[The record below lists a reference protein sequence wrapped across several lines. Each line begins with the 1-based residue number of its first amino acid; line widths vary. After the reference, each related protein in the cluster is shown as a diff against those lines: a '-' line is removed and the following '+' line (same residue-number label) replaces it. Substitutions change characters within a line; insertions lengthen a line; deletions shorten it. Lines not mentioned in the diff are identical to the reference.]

1 MDEHNPPAKRAAIPA
16 GHSRLP
22 KLTPAFLDVDDA
34 ARYVHEQIGTRRDV
48 EYGSVIMQR
57 LADQLYVA
65 TEPVR
70 DEARQFD
77 LTKIIERDRTT
88 GALVDPQGY
97 RLVGFLHSHPDT
109 FEEMQRKEPKW
120 SPRQVKAFVGFFATQ
135 DIINN
140 WRLRKQLPFAYLSSP
155 DGALLR
161 YTSSNTVA
169 EGQRVLWLDG
179 KGPWTSAHDREL
191 TQEGGYKGLA
201 EVGSLRF
208 VVSSAAW
215 GGSVGDVPSDWEPY
229 EAFRA
234 PALPLACGPVFAD
247 VQQALAYAWRRIQ
260 RQPALRQRAFI
271 LQRNGGEQFCASEPE
286 KVEGLAQ
293 TLPKL
298 PEGCHLHGIYFHARP
313 LPGNYPEWEPWL
325 YKNFVSPLE
334 LAQHIA
340 QFRQYS
346 LGPQPTLGVSLYI
359 RMRDEAVLRYRFS
372 GSALESQ
379 LLIEHE
385 DGTVRDNGIQA
396 ALHNGSLLTR
406 DFVGRVAKA
415 GELSVEK
422 TSALWDRPGIVDE
435 QWLPYSKTTLP
446 SLSAAFLTADD
457 AACYAHQQIGPL
469 REQAMGGLILKRRDG
484 YFVITAPVATGP
496 RPFAFTELYPLDR
509 QKKPIILTPG
519 HRLHGRYGSRRALS
533 LSDPAQA
540 ARYKWTRAD
549 VELYGQT
556 FHDLDVADLLS
567 AECAGYLS
575 GAEDSLIALAPSTTT
590 NEWRQLWRTDTPG
603 ADSAMAASLAQGT
616 RTVADSVRTLAES
629 GTLRVVIGNALWGPA
644 GFVELDWGPGVR
656 VLEFQRPESVSHG
669 PVLYSA
675 DAAAD
680 DVQRSELHNHGEHY
694 VNVYFGFILKHQ
706 TREEYVASQL
716 IPVNRKAALLSLASL
731 YGAHLPKGFGCHA
744 LYYARPLA
752 GNGATHWLQ
761 RFFIEL
767 KDLSEAITQARAN
780 ASRPSVGAPIYIAP
794 PDGALLCYQS
804 PSTSALFETLSDGDD
819 ATALQAKLDLGT
831 TDALKV
837 VRKVATSGGLRVV
850 RTSHCWAR
858 PGPVEAQWNPYANL
872 LRRRLSPT
880 FLTMDDAARY
890 VRRRVALNLDR
901 AYGGLILRRDD
912 GWFVATEPA
921 RLLDE
926 VFDVK
931 WIFPDELVTRG
942 LYPPRTLVVASYHS
956 RPARHWPFVLSPAES
971 AVYSNM
977 FSTRLLAQALLDDPV
992 RRYHYL
998 LAPEGAVIR
1007 LRSRPELKYPEITEA
1022 DLIARPHNPHSW
1034 LRGALEQRI
1043 RSGQMTP
1050 GEYVNRVARTFELQV
1065 VQSSALWG
1073 EAGPVGA
1080 WRAFAAPARGT
1091 GNYVQARQ
1099 DPVCS
1104 PVHASADDAA
1114 RYAHE
1119 MAGGRSEL
1127 QFGYLLQAMGKEQFV
1142 ATLPVTDD
1150 GSDLAHRRVF
1160 SDAGYPHRC
1169 ELGGMY
1175 LCGAY
1180 TEDFHPGGRFLSGD
1194 EIYRGLISPVML
1206 QAATYQVSAT
1216 AKRAALPLY
1225 LSCAD
1230 GALLKFTVRNGI
1242 LFRQNDQVLLRHR
1255 SLTPRAYI
1263 RRIAAAGDLRI
1274 LVPSDN
1280 WPGVGVVGAQWQPGR
1295 SRGVPPASENRW
1307 AQGPVHAHRDDA
1319 AEFIYRRAARYE
1331 GQQAISALLEKIDGS
1346 DNHIPTLA
1354 QADEGF
1360 PSATA
1365 ARLFPAA
1372 LVGMPPQWPQGY
1384 RVSAVH
1390 LIFHAGLD
1398 QPQLGVERSYH
1409 VNFVSWREL
1418 GFYLHTL
1425 KQQGLHIS
1433 GFYLTARDGALLAYT
1448 PSFSRD
1454 EYNLLA
1460 TTGKWLEGSGYTA
1473 FAPDPS
1479 RVISELARIGELR
1492 VLRSGEFWTTRTRL
1506 APDLKMSD
1514 APAQRPARDEL

>member
-1 MDEHNPPAKRAAIPA
+1 MLRGHAKL
-16 GHSRLP
+16 G
-22 KLTPAFLDVDDA
+22 KLTPAFASADEVAL
-34 ARYVHEQIGTRRDV
+34 YVHGRVGLNLQV
-48 EYGSVIMQR
+48 EYGSVILRR
-57 LADQLYVA
+57 LSDGRYVGSEPRPDRPTVFGWDMLLEHDPVTDA
-65 TEPVR
+65 YQNPEGFEIVASWHVHPNTTENV
-70 DEARQFD
+70 ARLNPRWSAHQITAFQD
-77 LTKIIERDRTT
+77 FYS
-88 GALVDPQGY
+88 V
-97 RLVGFLHSHPDT
+97 PDVI
-109 FEEMQRKEPKW
+109 FNHQHRHEFK
-120 SPRQVKAFVGFFATQ
+120 
-135 DIINN
+135 
-140 WRLRKQLPFAYLSSP
+140 FAYLSGPLGTLLKFQFEESSAAINYVRWLQTSGSFESP
-155 DGALLR
+155 HAHDGTLEGVYKKLASVGQLTFLASSPYWGGSLGPVPANWVPYQPWPLSADVEGALSLAWSR
-161 YTSSNTVA
+161 IQRKPTVR
-169 EGQRVLWLDG
+169 QRVLILQSDTLDHYVAME
-179 KGPWTSAHDREL
+179 PE
-191 TQEGGYKGLA
+191 QVKGLT
-201 EVGSLRF
+201 
-208 VVSSAAW
+208 
-215 GGSVGDVPSDWEPY
+215 DVL
-229 EAFRA
+229 
-234 PALPLACGPVFAD
+234 PALPVG
-247 VQQALAYAWRRIQ
+247 Y
-260 RQPALRQRAFI
+260 
-271 LQRNGGEQFCASEPE
+271 
-286 KVEGLAQ
+286 
-293 TLPKL
+293 
-298 PEGCHLHGIYFHARP
+298 HLYGIYVHSRP
-313 LPGNYPEWEPWL
+313 LPGNYPQFEAWL
-325 YKNFVSPLE
+325 YKNFISPLE

-346 LGPQPTLGVSLYI
+346 LGPQSTLGVSLYI
-359 RMRDEAVLRYRFS
+359 RMRDEAMLRYRFS

-385 DGTVRDNGIQA
+385 DGTVGDNGIQA

-406 DFVGRVAKA
+406 GFVGLVAAA

-422 TSALWDRPGIVDE
+422 TSALWDRPGVVDE
-435 QWLPYSKTTLP
+435 HWLPYSKTTLP

-457 AACYAHQQIGPL
+457 AARYAHQQIGPL
-469 REQAMGGLILKRRDG
+469 REQEMGGLILKRRDG

-496 RPFAFTELYPLDR
+496 RPFAFAFAELYPLDR

-519 HRLHGRYGSRRALS
+519 HRLHGLYGSRRALS

-556 FHDLDVADLLS
+556 FHDLDVADLLT

-575 GAEDSLIALAPSTTT
+575 GADDSLIALAPSTTT
-590 NEWRQLWRTDTPG
+590 SEWRQLWQADATG
-603 ADSAMAASLAQGT
+603 ADSAIAKRLAQGT
-616 RTVADSVRTLAES
+616 RTAADRVRTLAEC
-629 GTLRVVIGNALWGPA
+629 GTLRIVIGNALWGPA
-644 GFVELDWGPGVR
+644 GFVELNWGPGVR
-656 VLEFQRPESVSHG
+656 VLEFQRPESVNHG

-680 DVQRSELHNHGEHY
+680 DVQRCELHNHGEHY
-694 VNVYFGFILKHQ
+694 VDVYFGFILKHES
-706 TREEYVASQL
+706 REEYVASQL

-731 YGAHLPKGFGCHA
+731 YGEHLPEGFGCHA

-752 GNGATHWLQ
+752 GNGAAHWLQ

-767 KDLSEAITQARAN
+767 KDLGDAITQARAN

-819 ATALQAKLDLGT
+819 ATVLQAKLDRGT
-831 TDALKV
+831 TDVVTV
-837 VRKVATSGGLRVV
+837 VRQVATSGSLRVI

-858 PGPVEAQWNPYANL
+858 SGSVEALWNPYANL

-880 FLTMDDAARY
+880 FLSMDDAARY
-890 VRRRVALNLDR
+890 VRRRVALNLDT

-931 WIFPDELVTRG
+931 WIFPDELVARG
-942 LYPPRTLVVASYHS
+942 LYPPRTVVVASYHS

-977 FSTRLLAQALLDDPV
+977 FSTRLLAQALLGDPV

-1043 RSGQMTP
+1043 RNGQLTP

-1073 EAGPVGA
+1073 EDGPVGA

-1099 DPVCS
+1099 DPACS

-1119 MAGGRSEL
+1119 MAGARSEL
-1127 QFGYLLQAMGKEQFV
+1127 QFGYVLQAMGKEQFV

-1150 GSDLAHRRVF
+1150 GSGLAHRRVF
-1160 SDAGYPHRC
+1160 SDAGYPHRY
-1169 ELGGMY
+1169 ELGAMY

-1180 TEDFHPGGRFLSGD
+1180 IEDFHPGGRFLSGD
-1194 EIYRGLISPVML
+1194 EIYRGLISPVTL

-1216 AKRAALPLY
+1216 TKRAALPLY

-1242 LFRQNDQVLLRHR
+1242 LFRQNDQVLLKLR

-1280 WPGVGVVGAQWQPGR
+1280 WPGVGIVDAQWQPGS
-1295 SRGVPPASENRW
+1295 SRGVPPARENRW
-1307 AQGPVHAHRDDA
+1307 AQGPIHAHRDDA
-1319 AEFIYRRAARYE
+1319 AEYIHRRAGRFE
-1331 GQQAISALLEKIDGS
+1331 GQQAISALLENVGGS

-1354 QADEGF
+1354 EADEGF
-1360 PSATA
+1360 PSVTA

-1372 LVGMPPQWPQGY
+1372 LVGVHPQWPQGY
-1384 RVSAVH
+1384 RVSAAH

-1398 QPQLGVERSYH
+1398 QPQLGAERSYQ

-1473 FAPDPS
+1473 FAPAPS
-1479 RVISELARIGELR
+1479 GVISELARIGELR
-1492 VLRSGEFWTTRTRL
+1492 VIRSGEFWTARTRL
-1506 APDLKMSD
+1506 APDLKLPD
-1514 APAQRPARDEL
+1514 ASTQRPVRDEL

>member
-1 MDEHNPPAKRAAIPA
+1 MEDPSNRNRRAVLRGHAKL
-16 GHSRLP
+16 G
-22 KLTPAFLDVDDA
+22 KLTPAFASADEVAL
-34 ARYVHEQIGTRRDV
+34 YVHGRVGLNLQV
-48 EYGSVIMQR
+48 EYGSVILRR
-57 LADQLYVA
+57 LSDGRYVGSEPRPDRPTVFGWDMLLEHDPVTDA
-65 TEPVR
+65 YQNPEGFEIVASWHVHPNTTENV
-70 DEARQFD
+70 ARLNPRWSAHQITAFQD
-77 LTKIIERDRTT
+77 FYS
-88 GALVDPQGY
+88 V
-97 RLVGFLHSHPDT
+97 PDVI
-109 FEEMQRKEPKW
+109 FNHQHRHEFK
-120 SPRQVKAFVGFFATQ
+120 
-135 DIINN
+135 
-140 WRLRKQLPFAYLSSP
+140 FAYLSGPLGTLLKFQFEESSAAINYVRWLQTSGSFESP
-155 DGALLR
+155 HAHDGTLEGVYKKLASVGQLTFLASSPYWGGSLGPVPANWVPYQPWPLSADVEGALSLAWSR
-161 YTSSNTVA
+161 IQRKPTVR
-169 EGQRVLWLDG
+169 QRVLILQSDTLDHYVAME
-179 KGPWTSAHDREL
+179 PE
-191 TQEGGYKGLA
+191 QVKGLT
-201 EVGSLRF
+201 
-208 VVSSAAW
+208 
-215 GGSVGDVPSDWEPY
+215 DVL
-229 EAFRA
+229 
-234 PALPLACGPVFAD
+234 PALPVG
-247 VQQALAYAWRRIQ
+247 Y
-260 RQPALRQRAFI
+260 
-271 LQRNGGEQFCASEPE
+271 
-286 KVEGLAQ
+286 
-293 TLPKL
+293 
-298 PEGCHLHGIYFHARP
+298 HLYGIYVHSRP
-313 LPGNYPEWEPWL
+313 LPGNYPQFEAWL
-325 YKNFVSPLE
+325 YKNFISPLE

-346 LGPQPTLGVSLYI
+346 LGPQSTLGVSLYI
-359 RMRDEAVLRYRFS
+359 RMRDEAMLRYRFS

-385 DGTVRDNGIQA
+385 DGTVGDNGIQA

-406 DFVGRVAKA
+406 GFVGLVAAA

-422 TSALWDRPGIVDE
+422 TSALWDRPGVVDE
-435 QWLPYSKTTLP
+435 HWLPYSKTTLP

-457 AACYAHQQIGPL
+457 AARYAHQQIGPL
-469 REQAMGGLILKRRDG
+469 REQEMGGLILKRRDG

-496 RPFAFTELYPLDR
+496 RPFAFAFAELYPLDR

-519 HRLHGRYGSRRALS
+519 HRLHGLYGSRRALS

-556 FHDLDVADLLS
+556 FHDLDVADLLT

-575 GAEDSLIALAPSTTT
+575 GADDSLIALAPSTTT
-590 NEWRQLWRTDTPG
+590 SEWRQLWQADATG
-603 ADSAMAASLAQGT
+603 ADSAIAKRLAQGT
-616 RTVADSVRTLAES
+616 RTAADRVRTLAEC
-629 GTLRVVIGNALWGPA
+629 GTLRIVIGNALWGPA
-644 GFVELDWGPGVR
+644 GFVELNWGPGVR
-656 VLEFQRPESVSHG
+656 VLEFQRPESVNHG

-680 DVQRSELHNHGEHY
+680 DVQRCELHNHGEHY
-694 VNVYFGFILKHQ
+694 VDVYFGFILKHES
-706 TREEYVASQL
+706 REEYVASQL

-731 YGAHLPKGFGCHA
+731 YGEHLPEGFGCHA

-752 GNGATHWLQ
+752 GNGAAHWLQ

-767 KDLSEAITQARAN
+767 KDLGDAITQARAN

-819 ATALQAKLDLGT
+819 ATVLQAKLDRGT
-831 TDALKV
+831 TDVVTV
-837 VRKVATSGGLRVV
+837 VRQVATSGSLRVI

-858 PGPVEAQWNPYANL
+858 SGSVEALWNPYANL

-880 FLTMDDAARY
+880 FLSMDDAARY
-890 VRRRVALNLDR
+890 VRRRVALNLDT

-931 WIFPDELVTRG
+931 WIFPDELVARG
-942 LYPPRTLVVASYHS
+942 LYPPRTVVVASYHS

-977 FSTRLLAQALLDDPV
+977 FSTRLLAQALLGDPV

-1043 RSGQMTP
+1043 RNGQLTP

-1073 EAGPVGA
+1073 EDGPVGA

-1099 DPVCS
+1099 DPACS

-1119 MAGGRSEL
+1119 MAGARSEL
-1127 QFGYLLQAMGKEQFV
+1127 QFGYVLQAMGKEQFV

-1150 GSDLAHRRVF
+1150 GSGLAHRRVF
-1160 SDAGYPHRC
+1160 SDAGYPHRY
-1169 ELGGMY
+1169 ELGAMY

-1180 TEDFHPGGRFLSGD
+1180 IEDFHPGGRFLSGD
-1194 EIYRGLISPVML
+1194 EIYRGLISPVTL

-1216 AKRAALPLY
+1216 TKRAALPLY

-1242 LFRQNDQVLLRHR
+1242 LFRQNDQVLLKLR

-1280 WPGVGVVGAQWQPGR
+1280 WPGVGIVDAQWQPGS
-1295 SRGVPPASENRW
+1295 SRGVPPARENRW
-1307 AQGPVHAHRDDA
+1307 AQGPIHAHRDDA
-1319 AEFIYRRAARYE
+1319 AEYIHRRAGRFE
-1331 GQQAISALLEKIDGS
+1331 GQQAISALLENVGGS

-1354 QADEGF
+1354 EADEGF
-1360 PSATA
+1360 PSVTA

-1372 LVGMPPQWPQGY
+1372 LVGVHPQWPQGY
-1384 RVSAVH
+1384 RVSAAH

-1398 QPQLGVERSYH
+1398 QPQLGAERSYQ

-1473 FAPDPS
+1473 FAPAPS
-1479 RVISELARIGELR
+1479 GVISELARIGELR
-1492 VLRSGEFWTTRTRL
+1492 VIRSGEFWTARTRL
-1506 APDLKMSD
+1506 APDLKLPD
-1514 APAQRPARDEL
+1514 ASTQRPVRDEL

>member
-1 MDEHNPPAKRAAIPA
+1 MEEPSNRDRRAVLRGHAKL
-16 GHSRLP
+16 G
-22 KLTPAFLDVDDA
+22 KLTPAFASADEVAL
-34 ARYVHEQIGTRRDV
+34 YVHGRVGLNLQV
-48 EYGSVIMQR
+48 EYGSVILRRLSDGRYVGSEPRPDRPTVFGWDMLLDHDPVTDAYQSPEGFEIVASWHVHPNTTENVTRLNPKWSAHQVTAFQDFYSVPDVIFNHQHRQEFKFAYLSGPLGTLLKFQFEESPAAINYVRWLQTSGSFDSPHAHDGTLEGVYRKLASVGQLTFLASSPYWGGSLGLVPADWVPYQPWPLSTHVDGALSLAWSRIQR
-57 LADQLYVA
+57 KPTVRQRVLILQSDTLDHYVA
-65 TEPVR
+65 TEP
-70 DEARQFD
+70 E
-77 LTKIIERDRTT
+77 
-88 GALVDPQGY
+88 
-97 RLVGFLHSHPDT
+97 
-109 FEEMQRKEPKW
+109 
-120 SPRQVKAFVGFFATQ
+120 QVKGLTDV
-135 DIINN
+135 
-140 WRLRKQLPFAYLSSP
+140 LP
-155 DGALLR
+155 
-161 YTSSNTVA
+161 
-169 EGQRVLWLDG
+169 
-179 KGPWTSAHDREL
+179 
-191 TQEGGYKGLA
+191 
-201 EVGSLRF
+201 
-208 VVSSAAW
+208 
-215 GGSVGDVPSDWEPY
+215 
-229 EAFRA
+229 
-234 PALPLACGPVFAD
+234 
-247 VQQALAYAWRRIQ
+247 
-260 RQPALRQRAFI
+260 
-271 LQRNGGEQFCASEPE
+271 
-286 KVEGLAQ
+286 
-293 TLPKL
+293 TLPV
-298 PEGCHLHGIYFHARP
+298 GYHLYGIYVHSRP

-325 YKNFVSPLE
+325 YKNFISPLD
-334 LAQHIA
+334 LAQHIW

-346 LGPQPTLGVSLYI
+346 LGPQSTLGVSLYI
-359 RMRDEAVLRYRFS
+359 RMRDEAMLRYRFS

-406 DFVGRVAKA
+406 GFVGLVAKA

-435 QWLPYSKTTLP
+435 HWLPYSKTTLP

-457 AACYAHQQIGPL
+457 AARYAHQQIGPL
-469 REQAMGGLILKRRDG
+469 REQEMGGLILKRRDG
-484 YFVITAPVATGP
+484 YFVITAPVSTGP
-496 RPFAFTELYPLDR
+496 RPFAFAELYPMDR
-509 QKKPIILTPG
+509 QKKPIILTAG
-519 HRLHGRYGSRRALS
+519 HRLHGRYGSRQALS

-556 FHDLDVADLLS
+556 FHDLDVADLLT

-575 GAEDSLIALAPSTTT
+575 GAEDSLIALAPSTNTD
-590 NEWRQLWRTDTPG
+590 EWRQLWQADATN
-603 ADSAMAASLAQGT
+603 ADSAIARSLAEGT
-616 RTVADSVRTLAES
+616 RTTADMVRTLAEC
-629 GTLRVVIGNALWGPA
+629 GTLRIVIGNALWGPA
-644 GFVELDWGPGVR
+644 GFVELDWAPGVR

-680 DVQRSELHNHGEHY
+680 DVQRCELHNHGEHY
-694 VNVYFGFILKHQ
+694 ADVYFGFILKHES
-706 TREEYVASQL
+706 REEYVASQL

-731 YGAHLPKGFGCHA
+731 YGEHLPDGFGCHA

-752 GNGATHWLQ
+752 GNGAAHWLQ

-767 KDLSEAITQARAN
+767 KDLGDAITQARAN
-780 ASRPSVGAPIYIAP
+780 ASRPSAGAPIYIAP

-804 PSTSALFETLSDGDD
+804 PSTSALFETLSDGDA
-819 ATALQAKLDLGT
+819 ATVLQAKLDRGT
-831 TDALKV
+831 TDAVKV
-837 VRKVATSGGLRVV
+837 VRQVATSGSLRVI

-858 PGPVEAQWNPYANL
+858 SGPVEALWNPYANL

-890 VRRRVALNLDR
+890 VRRRVALNLDT

-931 WIFPDELVTRG
+931 WIFPDELVARG
-942 LYPPRTLVVASYHS
+942 LYPPRTVVVASYHS

-977 FSTRLLAQALLDDPV
+977 FSTRLLSQALLGDPV

-1007 LRSRPELKYPEITEA
+1007 LRSRPELKYLQITEA

-1034 LRGALEQRI
+1034 LRGTLEQRI
-1043 RSGQMTP
+1043 RSGQLTP

-1073 EAGPVGA
+1073 EAGPVSA

-1104 PVHASADDAA
+1104 PVHGSADDAA

-1119 MAGGRSEL
+1119 MAGARSEL
-1127 QFGYLLQAMGKEQFV
+1127 QFGYVLQAMGKEQFV

-1150 GSDLAHRRVF
+1150 GSGLAHRRVF
-1160 SDAGYPHRC
+1160 SDAGYPHRY

-1175 LCGAY
+1175 ICGAY
-1180 TEDFHPGGRFLSGD
+1180 TEDFHPGGRFISGD
-1194 EIYRGLISPVML
+1194 EIYRGLISPVTL

-1242 LFRQNDQVLLRHR
+1242 LFRQNDQVLLKLR

-1280 WPGVGVVGAQWQPGR
+1280 WPGGGVVDAQWQPGR
-1295 SRGVPPASENRW
+1295 SRGVPPANENHW
-1307 AQGPVHAHRDDA
+1307 AQGPIHAHRDDA
-1319 AEFIYRRAARYE
+1319 AEYIHRRAGRFE
-1331 GQQAISALLEKIDGS
+1331 GQQAISALLEKVGSS
-1346 DNHIPTLA
+1346 DNYIPTLA
-1354 QADEGF
+1354 EADEGF

-1372 LVGMPPQWPQGY
+1372 LVGVHPQWPQGY
-1384 RVSAVH
+1384 RVSAAH

-1398 QPQLGVERSYH
+1398 QPQLGAERSYQ

-1418 GFYLHTL
+1418 GFYLHIL

-1433 GFYLTARDGALLAYT
+1433 GFYLTARDGALLSYT

-1460 TTGKWLEGSGYTA
+1460 TTGKWLESSGYTA
-1473 FAPDPS
+1473 FAPAPS

-1492 VLRSGEFWTTRTRL
+1492 VIRSGEFWTAHTRL
-1506 APDLKMSD
+1506 APDLKMPD
-1514 APAQRPARDEL
+1514 ASTQRPVRDEL